1 MTRFYSLLLAWCCIA
16 VIGCGAANE
25 APSNSS
31 SLVQP
36 QAVVA
41 EALPLLSISTNSGAD
56 VTSKEIYEAGR
67 YTLTSENGQLILD
80 STLEIRGR
88 GNSTWLMPKKPY
100 RLKLTNSTSLL
111 SMPANRDWAL
121 LANYADKTLMRN
133 DVAFELSRLMG
144 MEYTT
149 RSTYVELQLNG
160 AYRGVYQLVEHI
172 RVGADRVNI
181 PELKV
186 GDTGPGVISG
196 GYLIE
201 IDYRRGEAFCF
212 DSERGSTMTF
222 CLKNPDKLLEPGW
235 QTQRGYIKEY
245 IDQTEQAI
253 FSSQF
258 ADPVAGYAAYLD
270 VDSAISYYLINE
282 VFKNVDGNLRL
293 STFLYKKRDGKLT
306 FGPVWDF
313 DIAIGNVNYGNADL
327 TDGWH
332 IRSAPWFTRMF
343 ADPVFEGKVKARWA
357 QLKASGDLD
366 SLFSYIDRRAQ
377 WLSKVQVK
385 NFQTWDILDIYVWP
399 NRVVTG
405 SYDLEVVEMKDW
417 LHKRI
422 AWMDRQL
429 SQ

>member
-1 MTRFYSLLLAWCCIA
+1 
-16 VIGCGAANE
+16 
-25 APSNSS
+25 
-31 SLVQP
+31 
-36 QAVVA
+36 
-41 EALPLLSISTNSGAD
+41 
-56 VTSKEIYEAGR
+56 
-67 YTLTSENGQLILD
+67 
-80 STLEIRGR
+80 
-88 GNSTWLMPKKPY
+88 
-100 RLKLTNSTSLL
+100 
-111 SMPANRDWAL
+111 
-121 LANYADKTLMRN
+121 
-133 DVAFELSRLMG
+133 
-144 MEYTT
+144 MEYTPRT
-149 RSTYVELQLNG
+149 TYVELQLNG

-201 IDYRRGEAFCF
+201 VDSRRGEAFCF
-212 DSERGSTMTF
+212 DSERGSAMTF
-222 CLKNPDKLLEPGW
+222 CLQNPDKLLEPGW
-235 QTQRGYIKEY
+235 EAQRDYIKEY

-357 QLKASGDLD
+357 QLKANGDLD
-366 SLFSYIDRRAQ
+366 SLFTYIDRRALL
-377 WLSKVQVK
+377 LSKVQVK

>member
-31 SLVQP
+31 SSVQP

-235 QTQRGYIKEY
+235 EAQRGYIKEY

>member
-25 APSNSS
+25 APSSS
-31 SLVQP
+31 SLSVQP

-149 RSTYVELQLNG
+149 RSTNVELQLNG
-160 AYRGVYQLVEHI
+160 DYRGVYQLVEHI

-186 GDTGPGVISG
+186 GDTSPGVISG

-201 IDYRRGEAFCF
+201 IDSRRGEAFCF
-212 DSERGSTMTF
+212 DSEQGSAMTF

-235 QTQRGYIKEY
+235 EAQRDYIKEY

-258 ADPVAGYAAYLD
+258 ADPVVGYAAYLD

-313 DIAIGNVNYGNADL
+313 DIAIGNVNFDNADL

-343 ADPVFEGKVKARWA
+343 EDPVFEGKVKARWA

-366 SLFSYIDRRAQ
+366 SLFAYIDRRAH

-385 NFQTWDILDIYVWP
+385 NFQTWDILGVYVWP

-417 LHKRI
+417 LHERI
-422 AWMDRQL
+422 AWMDGQL
-429 SQ
+429 TQ

>member
-16 VIGCGAANE
+16 VIGCGASNE
-25 APSNSS
+25 TPSST
-31 SLVQP
+31 VQP
-36 QAVVA
+36 QASVA

-56 VTSKEIYEAGR
+56 VTSKEIYEKGR

-100 RLKLTNSTSLL
+100 RLKLTDSTSLL
-111 SMPANRDWAL
+111 SMPANKDWAL

-133 DVAFELSRLMG
+133 EVAFELSRRMG

-181 PELKV
+181 PELKI
-186 GDTGPGVISG
+186 GDTGPSVISG

-201 IDYRRGEAFCF
+201 IDSRRGEDFCF
-212 DSERGSTMTF
+212 DSERGSAMTF

-235 QTQRGYIKEY
+235 EAQRDYIKGY

-253 FSSQF
+253 FSNQF

-306 FGPVWDF
+306 FSPVWDF
-313 DIAIGNVNYGNADL
+313 DIAIGNVNYGNADK

-343 ADPVFEGKVKARWA
+343 ADPVFAGKVKARWA

-366 SLFSYIDRRAQ
+366 SLFSYIDGRAQ
-377 WLSKVQVK
+377 LLSKVQVK
-385 NFQTWDILDIYVWP
+385 NFQTWDILGIYVWP

-417 LHKRI
+417 LRKRI